1 MGLDSHE
8 PTGYNTHMNANT
20 IRKQLSKNGV
30 CFIRFEKMD
39 GTIRNMICTTDEE
52 LIPKQ
57 KRPTG
62 RMNYDMD
69 SQVRVFDI
77 VAQEWRSMKPDNV
90 IEVMD
95 YDSTLARELLHA

>member
-1 MGLDSHE
+1 
-8 PTGYNTHMNANT
+8 
-20 IRKQLSKNGV
+20 
-30 CFIRFEKMD
+30 
-39 GTIRNMICTTDEE
+39 
-52 LIPKQ
+52 
-57 KRPTG
+57 
-62 RMNYDMD
+62 MNYDMD